1 VLLPT
6 DGVRTERE
14 GESVE
19 RPSLHLWSNT
29 ENSFFPFLHSIES
42 VCYLKRCATKFGCFS
57 RPNKHEFL
65 EGFISRRV
73 DVDEAIP

>member
-1 VLLPT
+1 VVI
-6 DGVRTERE
+6 GVIF
-14 GESVE
+14 GLIQKI
-19 RPSLHLWSNT
+19 P
-29 ENSFFPFLHSIES
+29 FFLFLHSIES